1 MSAEKTMRRRVI
13 RALKPLH
20 AIAVENGCGMGTPD
34 VNLSTGAWIEL
45 KSIDAWP
52 ARPETPL
59 RIEHFSQEQRIWLLQ
74 RSKAGGEAWLLLK
87 VADDWLLFDGEMAAA
102 LVGEDEGT
110 QQMLKDN
117 CNTLWEGGLDEKE
130 LLEILR

>member
-1 MSAEKTMRRRVI
+1 MSSEKDMRRRVI
-13 RALKPLH
+13 RALKSIH
-20 AIAVENGCGMGTPD
+20 AISVENGTGIGTPD
-34 VNLSTGAWIEL
+34 VNYVNGWLEL
-45 KSIDAWP
+45 KSIDSWP

-74 RSKAGGEAWLLLK
+74 RCKAGGEAWLLLK
-87 VADDWLLFDGEMAAA
+87 VSDDWLLFDGEMAAA

-117 CNTLWEGGLDEKE
+117 CNTLWEGGLDEQE